1 VNRPPR
7 FPPAPALPD
16 VPPGTLALGWATVEL
31 DRAAVELAAHL
42 VPGERFRDAPSSVAL
57 GARARLGRMRL
68 PDDREIWLVLLE
80 PDTEGR
86 LAATLARA
94 GEGWAATWVIAGPE
108 GVTGPDGEPST
119 RPVARQGPL
128 GAERL
133 VPGGPPAG
141 PHRLLVEA
149 ATIAP

>member
-1 VNRPPR
+1 MNRPPR
-7 FPPAPALPD
+7 TRPVPALPD

-94 GEGWAATWVIAGPE
+94 GEGWAATWTIAGPE
-108 GVTGPDGEPST
+108 GEPST

-128 GAERL
+128 GTERL
-133 VPGGPPAG
+133 VQGGPAAG